1 LSLFHS
7 AIIVVAVSVVR
18 LQQEVSQLS
27 QAERL
32 QVMELLWL
40 SLSHEPQDMESPE
53 WHGKVVA
60 ARQAKAES
68 GKVEFLSVA
77 LVKERLRR

>member
-1 LSLFHS
+1 M
-7 AIIVVAVSVVR
+7 VVAVSVVR
-18 LQQEVSQLS
+18 LQEEVSQLS

-32 QVMELLWL
+32 QIMEHLWL
-40 SLSHEPQDMESPE
+40 SLSHESQDMESPE
-53 WHGKVVA
+53 WHGKVLAV
-60 ARQAKAES
+60 RQAKAES